1 MARQKGDGKGNQ
13 GGGRKKGTPNRLTRE
28 RRELI
33 NEFLDDNWE
42 DFKANYKAAD
52 PATRLKIYM
61 EMVPYTTPKMAT
73 VEYKEQAHPKTY
85 KDELDE
91 LSGETTRQ

>member
-13 GGGRKKGTPNRLTRE
+13 GGGRRKGTPNRVTQE

-33 NEFLDDNWE
+33 SEFLDENWDN
-42 DFKANYKAAD
+42 FKTLYKDAD
-52 PATRLKIYM
+52 PATKLKIY
-61 EMVPYTTPKMAT
+61 MAT
-73 VEYKEQAHPKTY
+73 VEYENKGPAKTY

-91 LSGETTRQ
+91 LSGEKTRK